1 MTTRVQHPAR
11 VGDLRRIGR
20 AALLALAA
28 AASAGCMTARVEQE
42 RTGATG
48 IEEGEAMVILAR
60 SYHTGNST
68 EEDFVDCVSD
78 RLKGQRKE
86 LKIYDDDQFLD
97 DFYPYFEPRT
107 EPTSTQEL
115 PELLQ
120 SEVVSTALAQAGIR
134 YIVWLEG
141 ETDFRDGGGGISC
154 AVGPGA
160 LGCFGLT
167 WYEEGATYEAAVWD
181 LRSLRSAG
189 RVSTDVNGMSMIPAI
204 VIPVPLVAPT
214 QTTACKRLADQLTVF
229 IDGTAASP

>member
-1 MTTRVQHPAR
+1 MTTRVTYPGR
-11 VGDLRRIGR
+11 VPGLRYAGR
-20 AALLALAA
+20 AALLAVAA
-28 AASAGCMTARVEQE
+28 AASAGCMTARIEQE
-42 RTGATG
+42 RTAATG
-48 IEEGEAMVILAR
+48 IETGESMVILAR

-115 PELLQ
+115 PALLQ
-120 SEVVSTALAQAGIR
+120 SEAVSTALAQAGIR

-167 WYEEGATYEAAVWD
+167 WYEEGAVYEAAVWD

-229 IDGTAASP
+229 IDGTEAGP

>member
-1 MTTRVQHPAR
+1 MKIRVPGPDRAPGIKG
-11 VGDLRRIGR
+11 VGR
-20 AALLALAA
+20 AAVLAVAA
-28 AASAGCMTARVEQE
+28 AASAGCMTARIEQE
-42 RTGATG
+42 RTAATG
-48 IEEGEAMVILAR
+48 IESGEAMVILAR

-78 RLKGQRKE
+78 RLKDRREE

-107 EPTSTQEL
+107 EPTSAQEL
-115 PELLQ
+115 PDLLQ
-120 SEVVSTALAQAGIR
+120 SQTVSTALAQAGIR

-167 WYEEGATYEAAVWD
+167 WYEEGAVYEAAVWD
-181 LRSLRSAG
+181 LKSLRSAG

-229 IDGTAASP
+229 IDGTAAAP

>member
-1 MTTRVQHPAR
+1 MTIRVSGPQRAPVF
-11 VGDLRRIGR
+11 VGVGR
-20 AALLALAA
+20 AAVLAVAA
-28 AASAGCMTARVEQE
+28 AASAGCMTARIEQE
-42 RTGATG
+42 RTAATG
-48 IEEGEAMVILAR
+48 IESGEAMVILAR

-78 RLKGQRKE
+78 RLKNKREE
-86 LKIYDDDQFLD
+86 LKVYDDDQFLD

-107 EPTSTQEL
+107 EPTSAQDL
-115 PELLQ
+115 PDLLQ
-120 SEVVSTALAQAGIR
+120 SETVSKALAQAGIR

-167 WYEEGATYEAAVWD
+167 WYEEGAVYEAGVWD
-181 LRSLRSAG
+181 LKSPRPAG

-229 IDGTAASP
+229 IDGTAAAP